1 MGVKYIFGMVL
12 GIVLLGI
19 CGFTF
24 ADTAVTAMPDTGI
37 NVTSVVAEPSTLAL
51 FGLGFFGLVL
61 LRRRAK

>member
-12 GIVLLGI
+12 GIVLLGS

-24 ADTAVTAMPDTGI
+24 ADTAVTVMPHPEL
-37 NVTSVVAEPSTLAL
+37 NVASVVAEPSTLAL